1 MDIIL
6 GQAYSFLQRGQRD
19 NQEDARWPDCDSP
32 DTGQR
37 FFVVCDGV
45 GGSEK
50 GEEASATVCHAFAKA
65 LGGYDFTRN
74 FTNADFSHALDKAYD
89 ALDQKAKQGQ
99 RDMATTLTFAAFH
112 AGGAMLV
119 HIGDSRIYQIRP
131 SQGIIYRSDDHSLV
145 NQMVHSGIITPE
157 EAETHPQRNVI
168 TRCMEPVS
176 EDQSR
181 CMATAMRTTDVKA
194 GDYFLLCT
202 DGVLHQVSD
211 AQLVELLVQDVPDE
225 QKIRELATKSENSSD
240 NNTAYLI
247 PVLAVEGVSTVK
259 YTESN
264 TSSDTHRMT
273 STQSIEEIESIPDSE
288 KDGVLTRFFKI
299 FTGK

>member
-1 MDIIL
+1 MNIIL

-50 GEEASATVCHAFAKA
+50 GEEASATVCHAFAEA
-65 LGGYDFTRN
+65 LGDFDFTRD
-74 FTNADFSHALDKAYD
+74 FTNDDFSHALDKAYD
-89 ALDQKAKQGQ
+89 ALDKKARQGQ
-99 RDMATTLTFAAFH
+99 EDMATTLTFAAFH
-112 AGGAMLV
+112 AEGATLV

-131 SQGIIYRSDDHSLV
+131 SQGIVYRSDDHSLV

-176 EDQSR
+176 EDQTR
-181 CMATAMRTTDVKA
+181 CMATVMRTNNVKA

-202 DGVLHQVSD
+202 DGVLHQISD

-225 QKIRELATKSENSSD
+225 QKIKELATKSENSSD

-247 PVLAVEGVSTVK
+247 PVLAVEGISTDIHPM
-259 YTESN
+259 SN
-264 TSSDTHRMT
+264 TSSDTHRMP
-273 STQSIEEIESIPDSE
+273 SSQSIEEIESIPASE